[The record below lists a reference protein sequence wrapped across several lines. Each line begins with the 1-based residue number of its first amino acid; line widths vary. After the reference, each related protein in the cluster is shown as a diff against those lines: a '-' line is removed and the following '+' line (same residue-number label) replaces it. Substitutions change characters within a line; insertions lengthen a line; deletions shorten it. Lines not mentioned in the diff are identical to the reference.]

1 MQMICKTGPA
11 RERYRQQSRQDL
23 NNGKSR
29 RLPRDADIQAM
40 EENKD
45 VRLEHASILK
55 KALPIL
61 DKLEKQ
67 LSNDHTKLKGTE
79 LEVLLKAKGVVS
91 SKQGQGNL
99 ANKKDLYQKFITGE
113 RVAVNHEPWT
123 WTETD
128 DAKLQALRLRAEPID
143 LADTAYG

>member
-1 MQMICKTGPA
+1 M
-11 RERYRQQSRQDL
+11 
-23 NNGKSR
+23 
-29 RLPRDADIQAM
+29 
-40 EENKD
+40 
-45 VRLEHASILK
+45 
-55 KALPIL
+55 
-61 DKLEKQ
+61 
-67 LSNDHTKLKGTE
+67 
-79 LEVLLKAKGVVS
+79 LKAKGVVS

-143 LADTAYG
+143 LADTAYGRFLNTKKKDATRVYGEMSEEERAAFRQEIAAIDAESNPPMPPLNVENIEEV

>member
-1 MQMICKTGPA
+1 LRST
-11 RERYRQQSRQDL
+11 
-23 NNGKSR
+23 
-29 RLPRDADIQAM
+29 
-40 EENKD
+40 
-45 VRLEHASILK
+45 LEY
-55 KALPIL
+55 
-61 DKLEKQ
+61 
-67 LSNDHTKLKGTE
+67 HTKLKGNE
-79 LEVLLKAKGVVS
+79 LEVLVLLKAKGVVS

-143 LADTAYG
+143 LADTAYGRFLNTKKKDATRVYGEMSEERCLKRRGQHSSKELQPLMRNPILPILHVTWKT

>member
-45 VRLEHASILK
+45 VRLEHASRLK
-55 KALPIL
+55 EALHI
-61 DKLEKQ
+61 LEK
-67 LSNDHTKLKGTE
+67 L
-79 LEVLLKAKGVVS
+79 
-91 SKQGQGNL
+91 
-99 ANKKDLYQKFITGE
+99 
-113 RVAVNHEPWT
+113 
-123 WTETD
+123 
-128 DAKLQALRLRAEPID
+128 
-143 LADTAYG
+143 